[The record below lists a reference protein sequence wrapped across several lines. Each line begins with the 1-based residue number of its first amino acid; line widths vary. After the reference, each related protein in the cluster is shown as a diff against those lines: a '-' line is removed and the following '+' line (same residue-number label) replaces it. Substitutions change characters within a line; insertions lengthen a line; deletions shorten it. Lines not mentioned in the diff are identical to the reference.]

1 MTLFL
6 ENSFSLNN
14 YISISDRIKNIPMY
28 FLYFVTID
36 SFKNL
41 DEHYKVLPISN
52 SSLVQREIRHKIIYI
67 DKNVSVDKRVDID
80 KNGFYTEFATNF
92 AKYIYHIFNAC
103 SILHENKMSFTLSS
117 QPFILS
123 DSNLPQLY
131 DFSYSFYFPNIQ
143 SHNLKLYFSP
153 SLIQNPYISLDVFLI
168 TYLLYH
174 PIDKWCL
181 NDTERITGLF
191 LDRREKIDINSIKK
205 HLSYFHNYNSKQVIQ
220 YLFQFKYTW
229 TYYSLCYFFIVHY
242 SDLLNHFSLYETF
255 YSYIHS
261 SFKDRSSDLVHYI
274 YRVLFYLDTR

>member
-67 DKNVSVDKRVDID
+67 DKNVSVDKRVDIGG
-80 KNGFYTEFATNF
+80 NGFYTEFATNF
-92 AKYIYHIFNAC
+92 AKYIYHIFHAC

-117 QPFILS
+117 QPFISS

-143 SHNLKLYFSP
+143 FHNLKLYFSP
-153 SLIQNPYISLDVFLI
+153 SLLRNPYISLDVFLI
-168 TYLLYH
+168 THLLYH
-174 PIDKWCL
+174 PIDKWCSE
-181 NDTERITGLF
+181 DTERIAGLF
-191 LDRREKIDINSIKK
+191 LDSREKIDINSIKK

-242 SDLLNHFSLYETF
+242 SDLLKHFSLYETF
-255 YSYIHS
+255 NSYIHA
-261 SFKDRSSDLVHYI
+261 SFKDRNNDLVRYI
-274 YRVLFYLDTR
+274 HRVLFYLDTC

>member
-67 DKNVSVDKRVDID
+67 DKNVSIG
-80 KNGFYTEFATNF
+80 KNWFYAEFATNF
-92 AKYIYHIFNAC
+92 AKYIYHIFHAC

-117 QPFILS
+117 QPFIS
-123 DSNLPQLY
+123 CDGNLPQLY
-131 DFSYSFYFPNIQ
+131 DFSYSFYFPIVQ
-143 SHNLKLYFSP
+143 FHNLKLYFSP
-153 SLIQNPYISLDVFLI
+153 SILQNPYISLDVFLI
-168 TYLLYH
+168 THLLYR

-181 NDTERITGLF
+181 EDTERISGLF
-191 LDRREKIDINSIKK
+191 LERREKMDINSIKK
-205 HLSYFHNYNSKQVIQ
+205 HLSYFHNYNSNQVIQ

-229 TYYSLCYFFIVHY
+229 TYYSLCYFFIVNY
-242 SDLLNHFSLYETF
+242 SDLLKHFSLYEIF
-255 YSYIHS
+255 YSYINA
-261 SFKDRSSDLVHYI
+261 SFKDRNGDLVRYI
-274 YRVLFYLDTR
+274 HRVLFFLDTC

>member
-67 DKNVSVDKRVDID
+67 DKYVDIG
-80 KNGFYTEFATNF
+80 KNGFYTELSTNF
-92 AKYIYHIFNAC
+92 AKYIYHIFHAC

-117 QPFILS
+117 YPFIS
-123 DSNLPQLY
+123 TDSNLPQLY

-143 SHNLKLYFSP
+143 FHNLKLYFSRP
-153 SLIQNPYISLDVFLI
+153 LLQNPYISLDVFLI
-168 TYLLYH
+168 THLLYH
-174 PIDKWCL
+174 PIDKWCSE
-181 NDTERITGLF
+181 DSERIAGLF

-242 SDLLNHFSLYETF
+242 SDLLKHFSLYETF
-255 YSYIHS
+255 NSYIHS
-261 SFKDRSSDLVHYI
+261 SFKDRNNDLVHYI
-274 YRVLFYLDTR
+274 HRVLFYLDTC

>member
-14 YISISDRIKNIPMY
+14 YISISERIKNIPMY

-67 DKNVSVDKRVDID
+67 DKNVNIG

-92 AKYIYHIFNAC
+92 AKYIYQIFHAC
-103 SILHENKMSFTLSS
+103 SILRENKISFTLSS
-117 QPFILS
+117 HPFISS

-143 SHNLKLYFSP
+143 FHNLKLYFSP

-168 TYLLYH
+168 THLLYH
-174 PIDKWCL
+174 PIDKWCSE
-181 NDTERITGLF
+181 DTEQLSRLF
-191 LDRREKIDINSIKK
+191 LERREKIDINSIKK

-229 TYYSLCYFFIVHY
+229 TYYSLCYFFIIHY
-242 SDLLNHFSLYETF
+242 SDLLKHFSLYETF
-255 YSYIHS
+255 NSYIHS
-261 SFKDRSSDLVHYI
+261 SFKDRNADLVHYI
-274 YRVLFYLDTR
+274 HRVLFYLETC

>member
-67 DKNVSVDKRVDID
+67 DKYIDIG
-80 KNGFYTEFATNF
+80 KNGFYTEFATKF
-92 AKYIYHIFNAC
+92 AKYIYHIFHAC
-103 SILHENKMSFTLSS
+103 SILHENKISFTLSS
-117 QPFILS
+117 CPFIS
-123 DSNLPQLY
+123 TDSNLPQLY

-143 SHNLKLYFSP
+143 FHNLKLYFSR
-153 SLIQNPYISLDVFLI
+153 SLLQNPYISLDVFLI
-168 TYLLYH
+168 THLLYH
-174 PIDKWCL
+174 PIDKWCSEDSEL
-181 NDTERITGLF
+181 IAGLF

-242 SDLLNHFSLYETF
+242 SDLLKHFSLYEIF
-255 YSYIHS
+255 YSYIHA
-261 SFKDRSSDLVHYI
+261 SFKDRNNDLVRYI
-274 YRVLFYLDTR
+274 HRVLFYLDTC